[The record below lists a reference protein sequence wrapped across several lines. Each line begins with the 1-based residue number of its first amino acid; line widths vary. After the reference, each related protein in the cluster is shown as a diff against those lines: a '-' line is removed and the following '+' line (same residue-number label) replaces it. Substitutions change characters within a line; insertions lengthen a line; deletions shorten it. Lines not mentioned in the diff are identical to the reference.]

1 MDQSGIHAVT
11 GAFGFSG
18 RYIAK
23 RLIEVGRSVI
33 TLTGSPER
41 PNPFGDKLK
50 VYPFNF
56 DNPAAL
62 AQSLKGVR
70 VLYNTYWVRFNYK
83 TFTHA
88 RAVENSLTL
97 FKAAHEAGVERIV
110 HISITNPSK
119 DSPIEYFRCK
129 AQLEEAVKE
138 IFPSYAILR
147 PALIF
152 GPDDTLINNIAWNL
166 RRFPVFPLFGRGNYR
181 IQPIFVDDLA
191 AVAVSEGQRHYNVTL
206 DCIGPESPTYREF
219 IKQIASAIGK
229 KRLICPAPKLL
240 AYLGTRMIGKV
251 LGDIIITRDELKAL
265 TDELLHV
272 DAQPVGTT
280 KLSEWL
286 NRNAYSIGRSYHS
299 ELKKRRRKHGPFA
312 TR

>member
-23 RLIEVGRSVI
+23 RLIDAGQAVI
-33 TLTGSPER
+33 TLTGSPDK

-56 DNPAAL
+56 DKPGAL
-62 AQSLKGVR
+62 AESLKGVR

-97 FKAAHEAGVERIV
+97 FRAAREAGVERIV

-129 AQLEEAVKE
+129 AELEEAIEE
-138 IFPSYAILR
+138 IFHSYAILR

-152 GPDDTLINNIAWNL
+152 GPNDTLINNIAWNL

-191 AVAVSEGQRHYNVTL
+191 AVAVNEGQRNYNVTL
-206 DCIGPESPTYREF
+206 DCIGPESPTYKQF
-219 IKQIASAIGK
+219 IRQIAAAIGK
-229 KRLICPAPKLL
+229 KRLIVPTPKSL
-240 AYLGTRMIGKV
+240 AYFGTEVIGKM

-272 DAQPVGTT
+272 ESPPVGTT
-280 KLSEWL
+280 RLSEWL
-286 NRNAYSIGRSYHS
+286 DQNAYSLGRTYHS
-299 ELKKRRRKHGPFA
+299 ELKKRRQK
-312 TR
+312 

>member
-1 MDQSGIHAVT
+1 MDESGIHAVT

-18 RYIAK
+18 RCIAT
-23 RLIEVGRSVI
+23 RLVAQGRSVI
-33 TLTGSPER
+33 TLTGSPDK

-56 DNPAAL
+56 DKPEEL
-62 AQSLKGVR
+62 AESLKGVR

-97 FKAAHEAGVERIV
+97 FRAAREAGVERIV
-110 HISITNPSK
+110 HFSITNPSK
-119 DSPIEYFRCK
+119 DSPIEYFRRK
-129 AQLEEAVKE
+129 AELEEAVKE

-181 IQPIFVDDLA
+181 VQPIFVEDLA
-191 AVAVSEGQRHYNVTL
+191 AIAIREGQQRYNVTL
-206 DCIGPESPTYREF
+206 DCIGPESPTYRAF

-240 AYLGTRMIGKV
+240 AYLGTKIIGKM
-251 LGDIIITRDELKAL
+251 LGDIVVTRDEMKTLKG
-265 TDELLHV
+265 ELLHV
-272 DAQPVGTT
+272 DSPPVGTT

-286 NRNAYSIGRSYHS
+286 NQNAYSLGRTYHS
-299 ELKKRRRKHGPFA
+299 ELKKRRRKM
-312 TR
+312 